1 MSLNT
6 GEEGEHFRAKP
17 VTVSSST
24 SSMETASSFHN
35 DRASMIGTQIVS
47 NDPSLIR
54 TTPPAAHSIQYSTQ
68 TASPSPSAAAAAFP
82 SSISLVHNP
91 LRSPATGVVIP
102 SIASSNAVPE
112 FLYQLTKM
120 LTDNNRDIIEW
131 SSGKIEVHN
140 PHKLQSHVLNRYFRH
155 SKFASFQRQLN
166 YFGFRKLA
174 GKGKMAPCSY
184 VNDATTSELRSLLH
198 IKRKTGNEP
207 KSKNSD
213 KKRADRI
220 VASVANSIAGG
231 NRVAKPSFYVGD
243 STLSQAAAASGPQ
256 HTQQAIARTAVGVG
270 IRHSFSL
277 PGQPKENR
285 PMPAPVSSTTS
296 AVAPTPVQS
305 NLTALE
311 TNYQTYLQQDK
322 NSTDPTPLSPVTT
335 TTTLSGA
342 LAYVPGSLRRDDSL
356 VDLAMIPM
364 VDSLITDPDQ
374 PQEST
379 AGSSMSFI
387 DFPWD
392 PSMFQ
397 DEEPLT

>member
-1 MSLNT
+1 MALNT
-6 GEEGEHFRAKP
+6 GEDGDHFRSKP
-17 VTVSSST
+17 ITVSST
-24 SSMETASSFHN
+24 SSMETVTSFNN

-54 TTPPAAHSIQYSTQ
+54 TTPPAAHSIQYTSQ
-68 TASPSPSAAAAAFP
+68 KPSAQSAETAAAFP
-82 SSISLVHNP
+82 SSISLVRNP
-91 LRSPATGVVIP
+91 LRSPSTGVVIP
-102 SIASSNAVPE
+102 SVASPNAVPE

-131 SSGKIEVHN
+131 SNGKIEVHN

-184 VNDATTSELRSLLH
+184 VNDATTNELRSLLH

-207 KSKNSD
+207 KSKSAE
-213 KKRADRI
+213 KKGANRI
-220 VASVANSIAGG
+220 VAKSIPGG
-231 NRVAKPSFYVGD
+231 TRAAISPFHTGD
-243 STLSQAAAASGPQ
+243 STASQPSTASAPQ
-256 HTQQAIARTAVGVG
+256 HTQQAIARVAVGRG
-270 IRHSFSL
+270 IRHGFSL
-277 PGQPKENR
+277 PGGQPKESR
-285 PMPAPVSSTTS
+285 PLPATVSSTS
-296 AVAPTPVQS
+296 ALAPSPVES
-305 NLTALE
+305 NLTALQ
-311 TNYQTYLQQDK
+311 TNFQTSLQQDI
-322 NSTDPTPLSPVTT
+322 NSTNPPTSHPVTISST
-335 TTTLSGA
+335 PSGG

-364 VDSLITDPDQ
+364 GESSLTNDQ
-374 PQEST
+374 GGAMP
-379 AGSSMSFI
+379 FI

-392 PSMFQ
+392 TSMFQ